1 MDQQTMEKLKLM
13 IGVPI
18 EKVDEEGGT
27 LILHIQK
34 DKVAKAIGSRGSVVR
49 AAEMVLG
56 KKITIKE
63 IEK

>member
-13 IGVPI
+13 IAVPI
-18 EKVDEEGGT
+18 EKVEEEGDS

-34 DKVAKAIGSRGSVVR
+34 DKVARAIGSKGSVVR

-63 IEK
+63 VVK